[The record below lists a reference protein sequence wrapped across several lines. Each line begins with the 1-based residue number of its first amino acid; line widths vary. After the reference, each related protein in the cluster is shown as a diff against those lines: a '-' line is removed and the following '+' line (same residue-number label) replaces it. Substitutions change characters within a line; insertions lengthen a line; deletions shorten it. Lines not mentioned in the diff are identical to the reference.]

1 MPCDTRRLPNQTI
14 SQRKEEIRTTIA
26 KLSAAIIAGKVRPKV
41 SKEGGI
47 VFDGWLNQD
56 RNRITDAC
64 ALRQVTATGSAL
76 ALQAIQRAEI
86 LAGRKLDRQA
96 IAQGLHSHDGG
107 RSFHHHKG

>member
-1 MPCDTRRLPNQTI
+1 VPCDSRRLPGQSLT
-14 SQRKEEIRTTIA
+14 QRKEEIRTTIA
-26 KLSAAIIAGKVRPKV
+26 KLSAAIIAGRVKPKV

-47 VFDGWLNQD
+47 IFEGWLNQD
-56 RNRITDAC
+56 RNRITDSC

-96 IAQGLHSHDGG
+96 IAQGLHTHDGVH
-107 RSFHHHKG
+107 FHHHKG